1 MIQKLKK
8 SLKKLVKLTEYFR
21 IKKKNK
27 TTITLD
33 TLLLRMAVV
42 DQAVGLVVLVELIF
56 QIFLRISLEIL
67 VVEGDQETE
76 GQIIE
81 VQI

>member
-21 IKKKNK
+21 TKKKNK

-33 TLLLRMAVV
+33 MLLLRMAVV
-42 DQAVGLVVLVELIF
+42 DRVAVLVVLVELIF

-67 VVEGDQETE
+67 EVEADQETE
-76 GQIIE
+76 DQIIE

>member
-1 MIQKLKK
+1 M
-8 SLKKLVKLTEYFR
+8 KLTEYFQ

-27 TTITLD
+27 ITITLD
-33 TLLLRMAVV
+33 MLLLRMAVV
-42 DQAVGLVVLVELIF
+42 DQVAVLVVLVELIF

-67 VVEGDQETE
+67 EVEADQETE
-76 GQIIE
+76 DQIIE